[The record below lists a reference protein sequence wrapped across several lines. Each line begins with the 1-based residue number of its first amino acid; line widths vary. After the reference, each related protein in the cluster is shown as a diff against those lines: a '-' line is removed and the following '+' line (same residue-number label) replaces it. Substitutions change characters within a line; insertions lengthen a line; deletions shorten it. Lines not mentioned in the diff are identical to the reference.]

1 MLSIPPTRQTTPA
14 ALQFFS
20 VTADSVVD
28 DVVDDVI
35 DDVTDDVVDAV
46 TRLVEVD
53 TADSNLLGGFEE
65 NRMVGRSGFVLDV
78 EYSEI
83 WKNIANIYYFSMK
96 KIKISKLHIIIINI
110 NYTILSGSAFLELKS
125 ACGSWASLFLLML
138 CKK

>member
-28 DVVDDVI
+28 NVVVDDVI
-35 DDVTDDVVDAV
+35 DDVTDVVVDEA

-65 NRMVGRSGFVLDV
+65 NRKVGRSGFVLDV

-83 WKNIANIYYFSMK
+83 LKNIANIYV
-96 KIKISKLHIIIINI
+96 IAN
-110 NYTILSGSAFLELKS
+110 
-125 ACGSWASLFLLML
+125 
-138 CKK
+138 

>member
-28 DVVDDVI
+28 DVV
-35 DDVTDDVVDAV
+35 VDAA

-65 NRMVGRSGFVLDV
+65 NTAGRSGFVLDV
-78 EYSEI
+78 EYSEVY
-83 WKNIANIYYFSMK
+83 KNIANIG
-96 KIKISKLHIIIINI
+96 ITVN
-110 NYTILSGSAFLELKS
+110 
-125 ACGSWASLFLLML
+125 
-138 CKK
+138 

>member
-1 MLSIPPTRQTTPA
+1 MSIPPTRQTTPA

-28 DVVDDVI
+28 NVVVDDVI
-35 DDVTDDVVDAV
+35 DDVTDVDVDAA

-65 NRMVGRSGFVLDV
+65 NMVGRSGFVLDV

-83 WKNIANIYYFSMK
+83 LKSMANIGIIAN
-96 KIKISKLHIIIINI
+96 
-110 NYTILSGSAFLELKS
+110 
-125 ACGSWASLFLLML
+125 
-138 CKK
+138 

>member
-20 VTADSVVD
+20 VIADSVV
-28 DVVDDVI
+28 VV
-35 DDVTDDVVDAV
+35 DDVTDDVTDVA

-78 EYSEI
+78 KYMYSEI
-83 WKNIANIYYFSMK
+83 WKNIANIG
-96 KIKISKLHIIIINI
+96 IIAN
-110 NYTILSGSAFLELKS
+110 
-125 ACGSWASLFLLML
+125 
-138 CKK
+138 